1 MTTAENKPNV
11 PPRRDG
17 WDNSPLSMRAE
28 GGGVVRLQMPRPRT
42 QQFLNRDAVTQ
53 DELRPPT
60 VAPAQAEA
68 PPAWRGVSVAHL
80 AIVSVLAVVWGGVA
94 GWWMSLD

>member
-1 MTTAENKPNV
+1 LTTTENKPNV

-28 GGGVVRLQMPRPRT
+28 GGGAVRLQMPRPRT
-42 QQFLNRDAVTQ
+42 QQFLNRDAVTHE
-53 DELRPPT
+53 ELRPPQVVVADVPT
-60 VAPAQAEA
+60 V
-68 PPAWRGVSVAHL
+68 WRGVSVIHL
-80 AIVSVLAVVWGGVA
+80 AIVSVLAVVWGGLA